1 MHEPTQDLAHARSV
15 RLLDA
20 LVVAAAVGALVA
32 SAAVLTRGFGPEFMA
47 ILWIWALHSIVGAK
61 TRQCVL

>member
-1 MHEPTQDLAHARSV
+1 MHEPTQDLAQVRSM

-20 LVVAAAVGALVA
+20 LVVAAAASALVA
-32 SAAVLTRGFGPEFMA
+32 SAAVVTRGFGPEFVA
-47 ILWIWALHSIVGAK
+47 ILRIWALHSIMGAK